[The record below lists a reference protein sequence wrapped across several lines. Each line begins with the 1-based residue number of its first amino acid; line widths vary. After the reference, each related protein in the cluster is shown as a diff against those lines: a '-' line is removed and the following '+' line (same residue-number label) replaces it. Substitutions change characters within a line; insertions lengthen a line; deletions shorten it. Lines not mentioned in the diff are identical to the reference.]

1 MKKAILLIFIISS
14 LVYLQADMISGINI
28 KNNMQIQK
36 EKLYLNGAGMRSIL
50 FFDLYIGAL
59 YLKNKL
65 DNARDIILLKKPMDI
80 RMYITSS
87 LVSSSKLKSG
97 FKEAFAKSKESGFKT
112 QKSKINRFLNSFNTK
127 IQKKDIFDFL
137 YLPKTGVTIYK
148 NATLLQTIKG
158 YNFKKA
164 LFGIWLGKH
173 PAQKSLKEK
182 MLGRQ

>member
-1 MKKAILLIFIISS
+1 MKKAILLIFIISN

-65 DNARDIILLKKPMDI
+65 DNAKDIILLKKPMDI

-97 FKEAFAKSKESGFKT
+97 FEEAFAKSKESGFKT
-112 QKSKINRFLNSFNTK
+112 QKSKINRFLNSFNAK

-137 YLPKTGVTIYK
+137 YLPKIGITIYK

-164 LFGIWLGKH
+164 LFGIWLGKY
-173 PAQKSLKEK
+173 PAQESLKEK